1 MSVDRQGVKS
11 PDGRRPGNQVYK
23 GSGDEKGTSGD
34 TEKNMG
40 GGCRWAEHLGRK
52 HRKLGSQSVG
62 TRLGS
67 EMEH

>member
-1 MSVDRQGVKS
+1 MAGGLKTRCIRDL
-11 PDGRRPGNQVYK
+11 
-23 GSGDEKGTSGD
+23 GTRKEHKGD

-52 HRKLGSQSVG
+52 HKKLGSQSVG